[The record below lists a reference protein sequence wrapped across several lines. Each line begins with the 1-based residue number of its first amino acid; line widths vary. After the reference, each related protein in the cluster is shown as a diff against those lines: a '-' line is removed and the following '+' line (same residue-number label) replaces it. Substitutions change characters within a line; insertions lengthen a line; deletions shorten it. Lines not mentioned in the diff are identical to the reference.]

1 MEHSFYVHFFFFF
14 ECYEANLLENMT
26 AVLRRISHQ
35 NQHFRFFILNFT
47 KNDSKFE
54 ANINH
59 MLD

>member
-1 MEHSFYVHFFFFF
+1 MSTFFFF